1 MAKKEF
7 TFRGKTLEE
16 LKQMTLDQFAEL
28 LKARQRRKLKKG
40 LTEAEKKLLKRIRE
54 KPDKKIRTHCRDMV
68 ITPEMVGLTI
78 YVHNGKAFVPVN
90 VTLEMLGHRL
100 GEFAL
105 TRKPVKHSAPGVG
118 ATRSSAAVSA
128 K

>member
-16 LKQMTLDQFAEL
+16 LKSMSLDEFALL
-28 LKARQRRKLKKG
+28 LKARARRKLKRG

-54 KPDKKIRTHCRDMV
+54 KPNKRIKTHCRDMV
-68 ITPEMVGLTI
+68 IIPEMVGLTI
-78 YVHNGKAFVPVN
+78 HVHNGKTFVPVN
-90 VTLEMLGHRL
+90 ITPEMLGHRL

-128 K
+128 R

>member
-28 LKARQRRKLKKG
+28 LKARPRRKLKRG

-68 ITPEMVGLTI
+68 IIPEMVGLTI
-78 YVHNGKAFVPVN
+78 YVHNGKSFVPVSI
-90 VTLEMLGHRL
+90 TPEMLGHRL

-118 ATRSSAAVSA
+118 ATRSSAAISA